1 MTTRRRVHRPLA
13 FFVGLLAAELAAIGN
28 ALGHDMLRRAFATQ
42 QFKQALQPVISM
54 EEFNAGPRNRV
65 AHLDYP

>member
-1 MTTRRRVHRPLA
+1 VNVQTGTVSDSYLSLDQGIVM
-13 FFVGLLAAELAAIGN
+13 AAIGN

-42 QFKQALQPVISM
+42 PFKQALQPVISM

-65 AHLDYP
+65 ARLDQP